1 MIIDLKIRDNINL
14 STTLSHSFMCSAWG
28 GVVHR
33 IVVVGFLDY
42 RPLLFAQ
49 YWVLG
54 VSIKYRDTKSLSL
67 FSLLL

>member
-49 YWVLG
+49 
-54 VSIKYRDTKSLSL
+54 
-67 FSLLL
+67 